1 MASAS
6 GCSLPRSSVAANR
19 NSVASSRFDAVIVV
33 TNWGLPSVRVPV
45 LSTTKV
51 SMWRSSSMAS
61 AFLNNTPTVAPLPVA
76 VMTDIGVAKPSA
88 QGQAMM
94 STATALMMA

>member
-1 MASAS
+1 
-6 GCSLPRSSVAANR
+6 
-19 NSVASSRFDAVIVV
+19 
-33 TNWGLPSVRVPV
+33 
-45 LSTTKV
+45 
-51 SMWRSSSMAS
+51 MWRSSSMAS

-94 STATALMMA
+94 STATALMRA